1 MTFAKSQQKA
11 VYEVLYKHS
20 TSDNAFASAMLWSP
34 REALAIKLT
43 IPDRNI
49 TRLFILAGKCPNI
62 FVVCF
67 MWKVFTCTRA

>member
-1 MTFAKSQQKA
+1 MTFAESQQKA

-20 TSDNAFASAMLWSP
+20 TSDNAFALPCWSP
-34 REALAIKLT
+34 REAPAIKLT